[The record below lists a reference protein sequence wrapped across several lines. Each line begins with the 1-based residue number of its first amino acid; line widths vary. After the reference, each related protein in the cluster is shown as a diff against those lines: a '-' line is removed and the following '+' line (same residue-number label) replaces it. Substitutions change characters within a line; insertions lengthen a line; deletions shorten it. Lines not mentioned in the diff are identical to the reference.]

1 MELKSDA
8 CWKKKIRDNLIPRNF
23 LLPTPPL
30 FPLEWRDKEPGKRL
44 DQRVIWTPRVAK
56 SLSSRRRSGSGATD
70 VNQGFVCS

>member
-1 MELKSDA
+1 MELNQMPVG
-8 CWKKKIRDNLIPRNF
+8 KKKIRDNLISRVF